1 MSCVVCGG
9 CISVDRLDVLPNTT
23 VCVKC
28 AGEGFGERRVVS
40 IDDVVAHPGEPHCPG
55 SRCH

>member
-1 MSCVVCGG
+1 MVCVVCGDS
-9 CISVDRLDVLPNTT
+9 IPVERLEVFPDARY
-23 VCVKC
+23 CVKC
-28 AGEGFGERRVVS
+28 AAGGFGERRVVS